1 MSSFPTNIYFL
12 GIGGI
17 GMSALARYFLAR
29 GHRVYGFD
37 RTQTDLC
44 RTLEKEGAN
53 ITYDESVLQE
63 EWRGDCQ
70 GDALVVRTPAVRENN
85 LIYKHFVDAGFPMKK
100 RSEVLG
106 RITSGMTCLAVA
118 GTHGK
123 TTTTAMLAHL
133 FHAANRQ
140 VYAFL
145 GGVAVNYKSNF
156 LEGNEPIVVVEAD
169 EFDRSFLHL
178 EPNWA
183 VITNTDSDH
192 LDIYQS
198 KDKLEESFRLFADKA
213 KANGALIVQ
222 SEVDIPAKFT
232 YTSGDAIADFK
243 AVDIRIDN
251 GVYAF
256 RLCTPEGDIDHV
268 TLALPGKHNVENAV
282 AASALALM
290 NGLTLEQVRSG
301 LNTFLGVNRRFVWH
315 HRHADFAVI
324 DDYAH
329 HPSELRALIN
339 TVLELYPQKK
349 IALVFQPHLYSR
361 TRDFVD
367 EFAAELDRVDAP
379 ALLPVYAAR
388 ENPDEGMDS
397 SEIIKRM
404 KNVSAVEVDFPFIG
418 EWLEKENPDV
428 VVSAGAGDVDQCMS
442 DLLSFIQKKSV
453 R

>member
-1 MSSFPTNIYFL
+1 
-12 GIGGI
+12 
-17 GMSALARYFLAR
+17 MSALARYFLGR
-29 GHRVYGFD
+29 GHRIYGFD
-37 RTQTDLC
+37 RTQTHLC
-44 RTLEKEGAN
+44 RTLEEEGAN
-53 ITYDESVLQE
+53 ITYDENALQK
-63 EWRGDCQ
+63 EWQ
-70 GDALVVRTPAVRENN
+70 GNYQDNALVVRTPAVREDN
-85 LIYKHFVDAGFPMKK
+85 IIFKHFVAAGYPMMK

-106 RITSGMTCLAVA
+106 KITAGMTCLAVA

-133 FHAANRQ
+133 FHAANKK

-156 LEGNEPIVVVEAD
+156 LEGNKPIVVVEAD
-169 EFDRSFLHL
+169 EFDRSFLQL

-213 KANGALIVQ
+213 RSNGALIVQ
-222 SEVDIPAKFT
+222 SEVDILSDYT
-232 YTSGDAIADFK
+232 YTSGHANADFK
-243 AVDIRIDN
+243 AVDIRIEN
-251 GVYAF
+251 GAYTF
-256 RLCTPEGDIDHV
+256 CLQTPKGEIDGV

-315 HRHADFAVI
+315 YRSPDFAVI

-361 TRDFVD
+361 TRDFVA
-367 EFAAELDRVDAP
+367 EFAEELDRVEAP

-388 ENPDEGMDS
+388 ENPDEGMASGDILS
-397 SEIIKRM
+397 RM
-404 KNVSAVEVDFPFIG
+404 KNTKAVEVDFSNLSD
-418 EWLEKENPDV
+418 WLQRENPDV
-428 VVSAGAGDVDQCMS
+428 VVSAGAGDVDKSVS

-453 R
+453 Q